1 MNYNF
6 VLRFQIIVQLK
17 LIIMNRF
24 KHLMLAATL
33 FCVVAVIMSSCS
45 KDDDKKDEDNKLA
58 EKIIG
63 KWMVADLDGQPA
75 PTNLKAVVTFI
86 SPTKALGSI
95 SDVYGSSWNNQSE
108 TDVRIEGNT
117 VTVEYEDG
125 GAKQTLIMDVKS
137 ITDTDMQLSSRWT
150 KKDPDG
156 TETEECYTERWIR
169 VNTDY
174 RQAIIGTWEGHITS
188 EQSKYDDGED
198 HRWEYRADGT
208 YVYYDKVEQDG
219 ETTWVTHDNSVSN
232 YIADGTLLC
241 TRWTDRNDG
250 KTELREW
257 WEIESIKD
265 GVMKWTALRMNDD
278 GTTYTATFQ
287 MSKVK

>member
-265 GVMKWTALRMNDD
+265 GVMKWTALRMNED

-287 MSKVK
+287 MSEVK

>member
-95 SDVYGSSWNNQSE
+95 SDVYGSTWNNQSE

-265 GVMKWTALRMNDD
+265 GVMKWTALRMNED

-287 MSKVK
+287 MSEVK

>member
-6 VLRFQIIVQLK
+6 VLRFQIIVQLR

>member
-1 MNYNF
+1 M
-6 VLRFQIIVQLK
+6 VPCLIVQLR

-265 GVMKWTALRMNDD
+265 GMMKWTALRMNDD

>member
-1 MNYNF
+1 
-6 VLRFQIIVQLK
+6 
-17 LIIMNRF
+17 
-24 KHLMLAATL
+24 MLAATL